1 MLYVKHCN
9 PLKLHLR
16 AMKPT
21 LESSFHMKL
30 KKKESG
36 PVIGMVGVIAPLSS
50 THSVSVTL
58 GSVSKNH

>member
-1 MLYVKHCN
+1 
-9 PLKLHLR
+9 
-16 AMKPT
+16 MKPT